1 MQEMHVFEYAT
12 VRFCPRVERAE
23 FINLGV
29 ILFCK
34 SLKFLKFEFFINE
47 AKVLAFS
54 PETDLEELRNNLFSF
69 ENICKGSQTG
79 GLIGS
84 QDLPSRFRWLTAKR
98 STILQAS
105 EVHPGYTDDPQKTLQ
120 RLLKTMVL

>member
-1 MQEMHVFEYAT
+1 MQEMHVYEYAT

-23 FINLGV
+23 FINEV
-29 ILFCK
+29 
-34 SLKFLKFEFFINE
+34 
-47 AKVLAFS
+47 KVLAFS
-54 PETDLEELRNNLFSF
+54 PETDLVELRNNLMSF

-79 GLIGS
+79 GPIGR

-120 RLLKTMVL
+120 SLLKTMVL